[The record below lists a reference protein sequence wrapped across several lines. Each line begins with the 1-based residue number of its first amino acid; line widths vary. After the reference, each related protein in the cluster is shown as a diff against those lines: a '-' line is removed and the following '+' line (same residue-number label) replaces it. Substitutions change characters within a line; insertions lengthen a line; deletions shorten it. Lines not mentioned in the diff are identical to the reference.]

1 MKGLEPL
8 ASMRSFIPSLAQA
21 SLETSKLQDL
31 GNIWPSNMENSGE
44 SWPSLGILHSR
55 IQHKGLIY
63 TTQIK
68 SAKDCNI
75 TFRSNSTGGA
85 AVGQIQA
92 IIEAEKAG
100 SSALKLYVIVK
111 EYCPLTSFD
120 GHFGYFAWWPTLGYC
135 MYYKNLGESQAVRI
149 EDVLGHCAVAQV
161 LDSGISQHA
170 VLILPLHK
178 VSRSWFH
185 SYQIFTLYSSMF

>member
-1 MKGLEPL
+1 MEGTMLRSFCGGASLRHYLHAADLDHLNKIHKIYMKRLEPL
-8 ASMRSFIPSLAQA
+8 AAMRSFIPSLAQA

-31 GNIWPSNMENSGE
+31 GNIWPSNVENWE
-44 SWPSLGILHSR
+44 SWPSLGILCSR
-55 IQHKGLIY
+55 IQHEGLVY

-100 SSALKLYVIVK
+100 SSAPKLYVIMK
-111 EYCPLTSFD
+111 EYC
-120 GHFGYFAWWPTLGYC
+120 
-135 MYYKNLGESQAVRI
+135 
-149 EDVLGHCAVAQV
+149 
-161 LDSGISQHA
+161 
-170 VLILPLHK
+170 
-178 VSRSWFH
+178 
-185 SYQIFTLYSSMF
+185 